1 MFIRPEVIK
10 YITTPHNNAHYY
22 MKWTA
27 PQTDGAFYHFD
38 NFRYS
43 PNYPREATYE
53 MQNHTVYL
61 MSQVLRVHQRFPVPS
76 F

>member
-1 MFIRPEVIK
+1 
-10 YITTPHNNAHYY
+10 